1 MPYPPLEG
9 KGRRPLLAKQ
19 AKAHH
24 PHPTRLRPV
33 DVPPPRG
40 GPCLRPIT
48 FHFVTAGCP
57 AGSCFIH
64 QPRATSSHP
73 SGSLICPS
81 SPSEPPWTTAQYDL
95 PTAPDLNNLPSC
107 ARALRWAAGCVA
119 VEPMRQRRR
128 ARQPEAQCA
137 EVIFQAFA
145 ALGTA
150 MHSDARRL
158 IDDQHQAVAIEEPR
172 HHLFCG
178 VFRGRLFRRH
188 GGTAITGGVTAT
200 ASEHDRS
207 E

>member
-1 MPYPPLEG
+1 VPYPPLEG
-9 KGRRPLLAKQ
+9 KGSPPFACE
-19 AKAHH
+19 ASEGIT
-24 PHPTRLRPV
+24 PTRPAFGRSTSPLQSE
-33 DVPPPRG
+33 DNA
-40 GPCLRPIT
+40 LRPIT

-64 QPRATSSHP
+64 QPPATSSHP
-73 SGSLICPS
+73 SGSSICPS

-128 ARQPEAQCA
+128 ARQPEAQRA
-137 EVIFQAFA
+137 KVIFQAFA

-150 MHSDARRL
+150 MHGDARRL
-158 IDDQHQAVAIEEPR
+158 IDDQDQAVAIEEPR

-178 VFRGRLFRRH
+178 DVFRGH
-188 GGTAITGGVTAT
+188 GGTAIT
-200 ASEHDRS
+200 DRPDKRQCKG
-207 E
+207 ERHQRQR